1 MGVII
6 LKLHLF
12 HTIMGEKMETASM
25 NMRYRDYKTSHGP
38 DKALINAWAMTA
50 IVIGV
55 ILLILIS

>member
-1 MGVII
+1 
-6 LKLHLF
+6 
-12 HTIMGEKMETASM
+12 MGEKMETASM